1 MRRSLRT
8 QLETGPPSPRSVGAR
23 LYKEEGVNG
32 SLSRLA
38 QALWTLPGVPV
49 HPPSLPTI
57 ALHGPHSFSFT
68 VTKSP
73 RKETLSAD
81 VERRRLPVCSAGP
94 GPGPVVGTLRRT
106 ASGQ

>member
-1 MRRSLRT
+1 MLSPE
-8 QLETGPPSPRSVGAR
+8 LETGPPSRQSVGAQ
-23 LYKEEGVNG
+23 LYKEEGVNR

-38 QALWTLPGVPV
+38 QALWTLPGVPI

-57 ALHGPHSFSFT
+57 ALHDPHSFSFT

-94 GPGPVVGTLRRT
+94 GPGPVVGMLRRT
-106 ASGQ
+106 ASGR